1 MERAMHL
8 PEVKVQQPAG
18 QSVST
23 DALVIAGA
31 SGVAIPVSQEWSREK
46 LRDLV
51 SEQTIKRLSG
61 TLGEREP
68 TH

>member
-1 MERAMHL
+1 L
-8 PEVKVQQPAG
+8 SKVPVEQPTDQPA
-18 QSVST
+18 SS

-31 SGVAIPVSQEWSREK
+31 SGVAVPVSQEWSREK

-51 SEQTIKRLSG
+51 SKETIKRLSG
-61 TLGEREP
+61 TLGERES